1 MLSFYGS
8 IFSFISIC
16 SFVFFIYFTQDS
28 WAFREGLAV
37 YKNPHGDFGLSTL
50 LYCLIKDELYK

>member
-1 MLSFYGS
+1 MLSFCGP

-28 WAFREGLAV
+28 WAFRKGLAV
-37 YKNPHGDFGLSTL
+37 YKNPHGGFLVFL
-50 LYCLIKDELYK
+50 LYYTA

>member
-28 WAFREGLAV
+28 WAFRERLAV
-37 YKNPHGDFGLSTL
+37 YKNPHGDFVFL
-50 LYCLIKDELYK
+50 LYYTV